1 MNNIEKPLV
10 SVLMTSYN
18 RSNYIASAI
27 ESVMASTYAHWELII
42 VDDGS
47 RDDTVAIARRYAEQ
61 DQRIRVYENEK
72 NLGDYPNRNH
82 AASLARGKYIK
93 YVDAD
98 DAIYPWGLDIL
109 VTCMEQFPE
118 AGWGLCSLDQ
128 FSAKPYPF
136 MLQPEAIFE
145 HHNFKASLFHKAPL
159 SAIIRKDLF
168 DAVGGFSGKRQMS
181 DVEMWHIL
189 SLTSPL
195 VLMPHGIVWYRA
207 HEEQESAQIRAEIIV
222 RARYLVAV
230 WHFYRDYPGIPMST
244 AIRSQLESR
253 YRKQLYRSIRNNFL
267 KGRWKDAL
275 TVYRAMKDNQYD
287 FKQL

>member
-1 MNNIEKPLV
+1 MNNTEKPLV

-18 RSNYIASAI
+18 RSKYIASAI

-42 VDDGS
+42 VDDRS
-47 RDDTVAIARRYAEQ
+47 SDDTVAIARRFAEQ
-61 DQRIRVYENEK
+61 DQRIRVYVNEK

-82 AASLARGKYIK
+82 AASLAKGKYIK

-128 FSAKPYPF
+128 FSASPYPF
-136 MLQPEAIFE
+136 VLQPEEIFL

-189 SLTSPL
+189 SLKSPL
-195 VLMPHGIVWYRA
+195 VLMPHGIVWYRT
-207 HEEQESAQIRAEIIV
+207 HEEQESAQIRAEILV
-222 RARYLVAV
+222 RARYVVAI
-230 WHFYRDYPGIPMST
+230 WHFYRDYPGIPVST
-244 AIRSQLESR
+244 DVRSQLESR
-253 YRKQLYRSIRNNFL
+253 YRKQLYRSIRTNIL
-267 KGRWKDAL
+267 KGRWQDAFS
-275 TVYRAMKDNQYD
+275 VYRAMKETQFD
-287 FKQL
+287 FKRL